1 MLAASALESEDGA
14 MSMKIRNLI
23 KGSPITVRQDDDLAL
38 AREVM
43 AWGDVRHLPVIG
55 GDALLGVLSE
65 RDLLR
70 RYAEVGRSAAA
81 AEKVGTV
88 MSSPPVTVE
97 PEDDVDAA
105 IGLVT
110 ARGIGCLP
118 VVERGLLL
126 GIVTRRDL
134 LAQELGDGAAEEGD
148 GLDRGEVSRPTWMGL
163 LVDAVMSRDPVTAA
177 ADDTIRS
184 VLDRMGRHGIRHL
197 PVIDRERRVIGV
209 VSDRDVRTSIGNP
222 MRAVDSRETAARIE
236 STRVADAMTRSPITL
251 RAGTRLSRAAAMFA
265 DHKVGVLPIVDER
278 DRLVGMISYTDV
290 LRAVLGP
297 KHDVS

>member
-1 MLAASALESEDGA
+1 
-14 MSMKIRNLI
+14 MSITIGKLL
-23 KGSPITVRQDDDLAL
+23 KGSPITARHDDHLAL

-55 GDALLGVLSE
+55 GDALVGVLSE

-70 RYAEVGRSAAA
+70 RYAEVGRAA
-81 AEKVGTV
+81 AEGETVGTV
-88 MSSPPVTVE
+88 MSSPPVTVG
-97 PEDDVDAA
+97 PDDDVDTA

-118 VVERGLLL
+118 VVDKQRLL

-134 LAQELGDGAAEEGD
+134 LAQELGEDGAREGD
-148 GLDRGEVSRPTWMGL
+148 GRDRDEVHRPGWMGL
-163 LVDAVMSRDPVTAA
+163 PVDAAMSRDPVTAA

-184 VLDRMGRHGIRHL
+184 VLDRMSRHGIRHL
-197 PVIDRERRVIGV
+197 PVVDNNRRVIGV
-209 VSDRDVRTSIGNP
+209 LSDRDVRTAIGNP
-222 MRAVDSRETAARIE
+222 MQAVASRDAQVRIE
-236 STRVADAMTRSPITL
+236 STRVAQAMTRSPITL
-251 RAGTRLSRAAAMFA
+251 PAGTRLSRAAAVFA
-265 DHKVGVLPIVDER
+265 DHKVGVLPIVDDR
-278 DRLVGMISYTDV
+278 DRLVGMISYIDV